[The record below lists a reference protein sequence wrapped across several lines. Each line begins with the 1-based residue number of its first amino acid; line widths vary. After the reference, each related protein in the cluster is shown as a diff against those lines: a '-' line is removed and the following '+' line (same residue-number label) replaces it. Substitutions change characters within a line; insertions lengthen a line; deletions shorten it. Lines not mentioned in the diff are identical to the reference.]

1 MTDNIAY
8 YLVFLFAGVV
18 LAWVFFFVLMK
29 NKSRSYEEKKSSELE
44 LLKKD
49 LQLIADQKSHQLQTD
64 VQVQKSQIDE
74 LNSQLQC
81 KNTEKKVLEDLLKI
95 TSEEKNNLE
104 TELRLAKKSLQDQE
118 SYITH
123 IKSQLLDQFKSVSLD
138 SLKEN
143 NSTFLSM
150 AQTNFE
156 KLTLEN
162 LKNLESKKS
171 EIQSTVNPI
180 FETLNKFEQKISELE
195 KNRIESFTSLFTH
208 FNTIKESQEK
218 LRSETSNL
226 VKALRTPHVRG
237 RWGELQ
243 LKRVVEI
250 AGMLEHCDFDQQ
262 TSVDTEEG
270 RLRPDMIVKLPGNK
284 SLIVDSKAV
293 IQAYIDF
300 AQSDDESI
308 KRKYLEQHAK
318 HIRDRITELSKKSY
332 WEQFESS
339 PEFVVLFLP
348 GENFFSSALEVDPKL
363 IEDGVSQKVIIAT
376 PTTLIAL
383 LKAVSYGWK
392 QASLTENALEISQLG
407 KELYKRIFDMKE
419 HFQKV
424 GNQLSSAVDSYN
436 KTVGSFES
444 RVLVTARKFKDL
456 KSIDGNLEIELLE
469 PIEKIPRQIEAEE
482 KN

>member
-1 MTDNIAY
+1 MTEYIAFY
-8 YLVFLFAGVV
+8 IIFLLVGMIISA
-18 LAWVFFFVLMK
+18 VFFYFLQR
-29 NKSRSYEEKKSSELE
+29 NKAAGFEEKKNSELE

-49 LQLIADQKSHQLQTD
+49 LQLLADQKLHQLQTD
-64 VQVQKSQIDE
+64 IQVQRNQIED
-74 LNSQLQC
+74 LHSQLDVSSA
-81 KNTEKKVLEDLLKI
+81 EKKNLDLTLQKTI
-95 TSEEKNNLE
+95 EEKFNIE
-104 TELRLAKKSLQDQE
+104 SELKLAKKSIQDQE
-118 SYITH
+118 DYIGKVKT
-123 IKSQLLDQFKSVSLD
+123 QLLDQFKSLSLD

-162 LKNLESKKS
+162 MKNLEGKKT

-195 KNRIESFTSLFTH
+195 KNRIESFSSLFAH
-208 FNTIKESQEK
+208 FNNIKDSQEK
-218 LRSETSNL
+218 LRNETSNL

-262 TSVDTEEG
+262 TSVDTDEG
-270 RLRPDMIVKLPGNK
+270 RLRPDMIVRLPGNK
-284 SLIVDSKAV
+284 SIIVDSKAV

-300 AQSDDESI
+300 AQTEDDDS
-308 KRKYLEQHAK
+308 KKTYLEQHAK

-363 IEDGVSQKVIIAT
+363 IEDGVTQKVIIAT

-383 LKAVSYGWK
+383 LKAVSYGWN
-392 QASLTENALEISQLG
+392 QASLTKNAQEISQLG
-407 KELYKRIFDMKE
+407 KELYKRVFDMKE

-444 RVLVTARKFKDL
+444 RVLVTARKFKEL
-456 KSIDGNLEIELLE
+456 KSIDGNQEIDLLE
-469 PIEKIPRQIEAEE
+469 PVEKMPRQIEVEE
-482 KN
+482 K

>member
-1 MTDNIAY
+1 MTEYIAIY
-8 YLVFLFAGVV
+8 IIFLLVGVV
-18 LAWVFFFVLMK
+18 LSAVFFFFVQK
-29 NKSRSYEEKKSSELE
+29 NKAADYQDKKNSELE

-49 LQLIADQKSHQLQTD
+49 LQLLADQKMHQLQTD
-64 VQVQKSQIDE
+64 LQLQKKQIDD
-74 LNSQLQC
+74 QTLQIQQ
-81 KNTEKKVLEDLLKI
+81 KTVEIKETEQKLLK
-95 TSEEKNNLE
+95 TTEEKINLE
-104 TELRLAKKSLQDQE
+104 SELKLAKKSIQDQE
-118 SYITH
+118 DYIAKVKT
-123 IKSQLLDQFKSVSLD
+123 QLLDQFKSLSLD

-162 LKNLESKKS
+162 MKNLEGKKT

-195 KNRIESFTSLFTH
+195 KNRIESFSSLFTH
-208 FNTIKESQEK
+208 FNTIKDSQEK

-250 AGMLEHCDFDQQ
+250 AGMLEYCDFDQQ

-270 RLRPDMIVKLPGNK
+270 RLRPDMIVRLPGNK
-284 SLIVDSKAV
+284 SIIVDSKAV

-300 AQSDDESI
+300 AQSEDDDA
-308 KRKYLEQHAK
+308 KKTYLEQHAK

-363 IEDGVSQKVIIAT
+363 IEDGVTQKVIIAT

-383 LKAVSYGWK
+383 LKAVSYGWN
-392 QASLTENALEISQLG
+392 QASLTKNAQEISQLG

-424 GNQLSSAVDSYN
+424 GNQLSSTVESYK

-444 RVLVTARKFKDL
+444 RVLVTARRFKEL
-456 KSIDGNLEIELLE
+456 KSIDGDQEIDLLD
-469 PIEKIPRQIEAEE
+469 PVEKIPRQIEVED
-482 KN
+482 K

>member
-1 MTDNIAY
+1 MTEYIAFY
-8 YLVFLFAGVV
+8 IIFLLVGVV
-18 LAWVFFFVLMK
+18 LSAVFFFFVQK
-29 NKSRSYEEKKSSELE
+29 NKAADYQDKKNSELE

-49 LQLIADQKSHQLQTD
+49 LQLLADQKMHQLQTD
-64 VQVQKSQIDE
+64 FQVQKKQM
-74 LNSQLQC
+74 
-81 KNTEKKVLEDLLKI
+81 EDQALLIQQK
-95 TSEEKNNLE
+95 TVEVKEVEQKFLKTTEEKINLE
-104 TELRLAKKSLQDQE
+104 SELKLAKKSIQDQE
-118 SYITH
+118 DYIA
-123 IKSQLLDQFKSVSLD
+123 KVKVQLLDQFKSLSLD

-162 LKNLESKKS
+162 MKNLEGKKT

-195 KNRIESFTSLFTH
+195 KNRIESFSSLFAH
-208 FNTIKESQEK
+208 FNTIKDSQEK

-250 AGMLEHCDFDQQ
+250 AGMLEYCDFDQQ
-262 TSVDTEEG
+262 TTVDTEEG
-270 RLRPDMIVKLPGNK
+270 RLRPDMIVRLPGNK
-284 SLIVDSKAV
+284 SIIVDSKAV

-300 AQSDDESI
+300 SQSEDDDA
-308 KRKYLEQHAK
+308 KKTYLEQHAK

-363 IEDGVSQKVIIAT
+363 IEDGVTQKVIIAT

-383 LKAVSYGWK
+383 LKAVSYGWN
-392 QASLTENALEISQLG
+392 QASLTKNAQEISQLG

-444 RVLVTARKFKDL
+444 RVLVTARKFKEL
-456 KSIDGNLEIELLE
+456 KSIDGDQEIDLLE
-469 PIEKIPRQIEAEE
+469 PVEKMPRQIEAEE
-482 KN
+482 K